1 MLKYYRE
8 KKNITQEELARLIG
22 VSARTIQNI
31 EKKNNTDVKTAL
43 KIAKILE
50 NDIETIFKKEKKE

>member
-1 MLKYYRE
+1 MIKYYRE

-22 VSARTIQNI
+22 VSTRTIQNI

-50 NDIETIFKKEKKE
+50 NTIENIFKEEKKE